1 MRKPFSV
8 LQIILLIATAFLVGA
23 LLIPTAAT
31 AAVLPFSEPSSIDK
45 NLTSQEITA
54 IAKEAYIY
62 AYPMVDHYR
71 VTHTYFVDT
80 NHAEFKAPFNT
91 LRNITRVATAEDRT
105 VQGPNSDTPYGWL
118 GLDLQTEP
126 IVLTLPEIPEDR
138 YYSIQFIDMYT
149 HNVAYAGSR
158 TTGNGGATILAATE
172 GWSGEVPK
180 GIDQL
185 VRFETDF
192 ALAVYRTQL
201 FDMSDLDNVI
211 AIQQQYQVQTLSE
224 FAGEKPPQ
232 AAPEVDFIAPSTVEE
247 MKESL
252 VVFEQL
258 GFLLQFAPVHES
270 EVELRAR
277 MAKIGLEAGKVFD
290 PKELTPG
297 QLEAF
302 SAGVAAAWGEFMEI
316 KEAAGRGEISSGDI
330 FGTREILQNNYA
342 YRMTA
347 AVLGIWG
354 NSEAEA
360 YYFSYYVDD
369 QGQPLDGNE
378 NYELYFAKGQMPPVN
393 SFWSLTLYENP
404 GMFLSANEL
413 DRYLLNSTMEDSFVR
428 DEDGG
433 IRLYVQNEN
442 PGKDIEANWLPSPA
456 SSFQLILR
464 LYWPHESAINGEWK
478 QPQLIVDD

>member
-1 MRKPFSV
+1 MLTSKVKCFV
-8 LQIILLIATAFLVGA
+8 IISSMMLTSLMTNVQ
-23 LLIPTAAT
+23 AA
-31 AAVLPFSEPSSIDK
+31 IDK
-45 NLTSQEITA
+45 NLTPQEITA

-71 VTHTYFVDT
+71 VTYTYFVDT
-80 NHAEFKAPFNT
+80 KHDEFKAPFNT
-91 LRNITRVATAEDRT
+91 LRNITRVSTAQDRT

-118 GLDLQTEP
+118 GLDLRTEP
-126 IVLTLPEIPEDR
+126 VVLTLPEISEDR

-158 TTGNGGATILAATE
+158 ATGNGGDTILATTE
-172 GWSGEVPK
+172 RWSGEVPK
-180 GIDQL
+180 GIDKV

-201 FDMSDLDNVI
+201 FDLNDLDNVI
-211 AIQQQYQVQTLSE
+211 AIQKQYEVQTLSE
-224 FAGEKPPQ
+224 FTDEKAPK
-232 AAPEVDFIAPSTVEE
+232 AATEVNFIAPSTIEE
-247 MKESL
+247 MRESL
-252 VVFEQL
+252 VVFEQVN
-258 GFLLQFAPVHES
+258 FLLQFAPAHET
-270 EVELRAR
+270 EIELRAR

-290 PKELTPG
+290 PAELTPV
-297 QLEAF
+297 QLEAI
-302 SAGVAAAWGEFMEI
+302 SAGVEAAWSEFMEI
-316 KEAAGRGEISSGDI
+316 KEAAGRGEIGSGDI

-369 QGQPLDGNE
+369 KGQPLDGN
-378 NYELYFAKGQMPPVN
+378 NDYELYFEKGQLPPVN

-413 DRYLLNSTMEDSFVR
+413 DRYLLNSTMEDSFIR
-428 DEDGG
+428 DENGG
-433 IRLYVQNEN
+433 IRLYVQHEN
-442 PGKDIEANWLPSPA
+442 PGKDTEANWLPSPD
-456 SSFQLILR
+456 SSFQLIMR
-464 LYWPHESAINGEWK
+464 LYWPRESAINGEWK
-478 QPQLIVDD
+478 QPQLINVTR